1 MSKLKVKL
9 AKMFFNLAEK
19 MDKKFVEDKTIL
31 MPGPALIPLEQ
42 PIIMY
47 DQYHI
52 EKIHAQH
59 MLSRDT
65 LMFSKNYDMDEYV
78 RQSIVRG
85 ISEELMKLYGDKIKQ
100 DEEPTGRIYSLDV
113 YVCKPQKKESQE

>member
-1 MSKLKVKL
+1 MSKLSEKVAGWL
-9 AKMFFNLAEK
+9 LNLAEK
-19 MDKKFVEDKTIL
+19 VDSKTVEDKCTYPSAQL
-31 MPGPALIPLEQ
+31 HFLDQQ

-47 DQYHI
+47 DKYHV

-85 ISEELMKLYGDKIKQ
+85 ISEELMKLYGDNIKR

-113 YVCKPQKKESQE
+113 YVCKPTKKETI

>member
-1 MSKLKVKL
+1 MSKLRKRLAMWFLNKAKKL
-9 AKMFFNLAEK
+9 DEDTVYENT
-19 MDKKFVEDKTIL
+19 FVS
-31 MPGPALIPLEQ
+31 PAPCLIPSSQ

-47 DQYHI
+47 NEHKVN
-52 EKIHAQH
+52 KIHAQH

-85 ISEELMKLYGDKIKQ
+85 ISEEMMKLYGDKIEQ
-100 DEEPTGRIYSLDV
+100 VEEPDGRIYSLDI
-113 YVCKPQKKESQE
+113 YVCKPTKKETV

>member
-1 MSKLKVKL
+1 
-9 AKMFFNLAEK
+9 MFFNLAEK
-19 MDKKFVEDKTIL
+19 MDKNFVEDKTIL
-31 MPGPALIPLEQ
+31 MPGPALMPLAQ

-47 DQYHI
+47 DQYHV

-85 ISEELMKLYGDKIKQ
+85 ISEELMKLYGDNIKQ
-100 DEEPTGRIYSLDV
+100 DEEPTGRIYSLDI
-113 YVCKPQKKESQE
+113 YVCKPTKKETI

>member
-1 MSKLKVKL
+1 MSKLSEKVAGWLLNL
-9 AKMFFNLAEK
+9 AKK
-19 MDKKFVEDKTIL
+19 VDSKTVEDKCTYPTAQL
-31 MPGPALIPLEQ
+31 HFLDQQ

-47 DQYHI
+47 DKYHV

-85 ISEELMKLYGDKIKQ
+85 VSEELMKLYGDRIKTE
-100 DEEPTGRIYSLDV
+100 DIPEGRIYSLDV
-113 YVCKPQKKESQE
+113 YVCKPTKKETI

>member
-1 MSKLKVKL
+1 MSKLKTKL

-19 MDKKFVEDKTIL
+19 MDKNFVEDKTIL
-31 MPGPALIPLEQ
+31 MPGPALMPLAQ

-47 DQYHI
+47 DQYHV

-85 ISEELMKLYGDKIKQ
+85 ISEELMKLYGDNIKQ

-113 YVCKPQKKESQE
+113 YVCKPTKKETI

>member
-1 MSKLKVKL
+1 MSKLKTKL
-9 AKMFFNLAEK
+9 SKMFFKLAEK
-19 MDKKFVEDKTIL
+19 MDKKFVEDKTIV
-31 MPGPALIPLEQ
+31 MPGPSLIPLEQ

-47 DQYHI
+47 DQYHV

-85 ISEELMKLYGDKIKQ
+85 ISEELMKLYGDNIKQ
-100 DEEPTGRIYSLDV
+100 DEEPTGKIYSLDV
-113 YVCKPQKKESQE
+113 YVCKPTKKETI

>member
-1 MSKLKVKL
+1 MSKLKTKL

-19 MDKKFVEDKTIL
+19 MDKNFVEDKTIL
-31 MPGPALIPLEQ
+31 MPGPSLIPLEQ

-47 DQYHI
+47 DKYNV

-65 LMFSKNYDMDEYV
+65 LLFSKNYDMEKYV
-78 RQSIVRG
+78 
-85 ISEELMKLYGDKIKQ
+85 SESLARCLANELLKLYGDNIKK
-100 DEEPTGRIYSLDV
+100 EEDYNGRIYSLDM
-113 YVCKPQKKESQE
+113 YVCKPTKKESQY

>member
-1 MSKLKVKL
+1 MSKLKTKL

-19 MDKKFVEDKTIL
+19 MDKNFVEDKTIL
-31 MPGPALIPLEQ
+31 MPGPALIPLEP

-47 DQYHI
+47 DQYHV

-65 LMFSKNYDMDEYV
+65 LMFSKNYDMERYV
-78 RQSIVRG
+78 
-85 ISEELMKLYGDKIKQ
+85 SESLARCLANELLKLYGDNIKQ
-100 DEEPTGRIYSLDV
+100 EEDYNGRIYSLYM
-113 YVCKPQKKESQE
+113 YVCKPTRKESL

>member
-1 MSKLKVKL
+1 MSKLKTKL

-19 MDKKFVEDKTIL
+19 MDKNFVEDKTIL
-31 MPGPALIPLEQ
+31 IPGPSLMPLEQ

-47 DQYHI
+47 DKYHV

-85 ISEELMKLYGDKIKQ
+85 ISEELMKLYGDNIKR

-113 YVCKPQKKESQE
+113 YVCKPTKKETI

>member
-1 MSKLKVKL
+1 MSKLKTKL

-19 MDKKFVEDKTIL
+19 MDKNFVEDKTIL
-31 MPGPALIPLEQ
+31 MPGPALIPLEP

-47 DQYHI
+47 DQYHV

-65 LMFSKNYDMDEYV
+65 LMFSKNFNMDEYV
-78 RQSIVRG
+78 SSSIVRG
-85 ISEELMKLYGDKIKQ
+85 VSEELMKLYGDRIKTE
-100 DEEPTGRIYSLDV
+100 DIPEGRIYSLDV
-113 YVCKPQKKESQE
+113 YVCKPQKKESQL

>member
-1 MSKLKVKL
+1 MSKLKTKL

-19 MDKKFVEDKTIL
+19 MDKKFVEDKTIS
-31 MPGPALIPLEQ
+31 MPGPSLIPLEQ

-65 LMFSKNYDMDEYV
+65 LLFSKNFNMDEYV
-78 RQSIVRG
+78 SNSIMRG
-85 ISEELMKLYGDKIKQ
+85 VSEELMKLYGDRIKTE
-100 DEEPTGRIYSLDV
+100 DIPEGRIYSLDV
-113 YVCKPQKKESQE
+113 YVCKPHKKESQE

>member
-1 MSKLKVKL
+1 MSKLSEKVAGWLLNL
-9 AKMFFNLAEK
+9 AKKVDNK
-19 MDKKFVEDKTIL
+19 TVEDKCTYPTAQL
-31 MPGPALIPLEQ
+31 HFLDQQ

-47 DQYHI
+47 DQYHV

-85 ISEELMKLYGDKIKQ
+85 ISEELMKLYGDRIKTE
-100 DEEPTGRIYSLDV
+100 DIPEGRIYSLDV
-113 YVCKPQKKESQE
+113 YVCKPTKKETI